1 MSIYQLKSRRE
12 SMRWHIMNA
21 LDKARPIGALDV
33 LLLDVMRSI
42 YPDTTA
48 NEIHQQLDYLEQRQL
63 VKVER
68 QPVGNWHSC
77 LTSLGVDVVEY
88 TVDCHAGIARPV
100 KYWNG

>member
-1 MSIYQLKSRRE
+1 MSIDLLKSRRE

-48 NEIHQQLDYLEQRQL
+48 NEIYQQLDYLEQRQL